1 MLTQILTFLI
11 FFAVVGCIL
20 YGRRLI
26 RTEKVDAVFGNPE
39 RALGGTHWVI
49 VGSSFLLLIWLYYS
63 WDIAKGF
70 YPKSA
75 NELCQVAK
83 VNDSLLGLKYQFPIE
98 EREFKSTSQIKKENK
113 NLRIIQSEIQNSEE
127 LSSQQKTILTSYIRK
142 TNQLIPLL
150 TNEDLLENE
159 TKQKIDDITGKINL
173 LTENFKKPDYPFET
187 EQELNKRLEDVNK
200 EGGWGITKVDAGSGS
215 IENTLEVPLVPAT
228 YRGLKFH
235 TAAQELNLIS
245 DEFFKLRNHNPQ
257 FKSKIKELKD
267 EIKSYRKDLNDNEEV
282 ASTYAK
288 NIIKIARRIEF
299 ASIYPPNALDKMQ
312 AAIIKFENAQI
323 DAQGGLRLIDIFLFP
338 AGTIVASGPSCSE
351 QGSGRWLPKPSDTF
365 NKFILMSK
373 PSVGYKDIPLLWIQ
387 MVDVSKMIGFILPDW
402 IADILPGEYPV
413 HTKDG
418 IVKQNFK
425 GGVLKIVT
433 GDFNLLK
440 VPVPY
445 GHIWDS
451 FLRVFLGLVFGI
463 LIGVPLGLFMG
474 LNRFAKGFFDPLIEL
489 YRPVPPLAWAPLIIS
504 VLGIDNTGKV
514 FLLFM
519 VSLSIMIISARAGAS
534 GTQLS
539 KIHAAHS
546 LGASKKQILRHVI
559 FPNSLPEILTGIR
572 VAVGMCWGTL
582 VAAEFLAG
590 TTGIGF
596 VENVAK
602 KYFQYE
608 VIWITIFIMGMLGL
622 LFDITLRKIID
633 KTIPW
638 RGKG

>member
-1 MLTQILTFLI
+1 MITGFITFLI
-11 FFAVVGCIL
+11 FFAIIGCVL

-26 RTEKVDAVFGNPE
+26 KTEKVDAVFGNPE
-39 RALGGTHWVI
+39 KAKGGTHWVI
-49 VGSSFLLLIWLYYS
+49 VGSSFLLLVWLYYS
-63 WDIAKGF
+63 WDIAKSF

-83 VNDSLLGLKYQFPIE
+83 VNESLLALKYLFPIE
-98 EREFKSTSQIKKENK
+98 ERELKSTSVIRSENK
-113 NLRIIQSEIQNSEE
+113 NIEKIAIEIKSSANLKGQDKDKLLNFII
-127 LSSQQKTILTSYIRK
+127 KTKK
-142 TNQLIPLL
+142 TIPLL
-150 TNEDLLENE
+150 TNEKLVEDELKN
-159 TKQKIDDITGKINL
+159 KIKEITGKINS
-173 LTENFKKPDYPFET
+173 LTEEFQKISYPE
-187 EQELNKRLEDVNK
+187 ESIEEENKRIEASKK
-200 EGGWGITKVDAGSGS
+200 EGKWSASGTAV
-215 IENTLEVPLVPAT
+215 ENTIEIPTIPKT
-228 YRGLKFH
+228 KKGLKFE
-235 TAAQELNLIS
+235 AVAKELKLIS
-245 DEFFKLRNHNPQ
+245 DEFFELRNHNPEY
-257 FKSKIKELKD
+257 KSAIKEIKD
-267 EIKSYRKDLNDNEEV
+267 GIKKYRSELDDTQEIASALAKDVL
-282 ASTYAK
+282 
-288 NIIKIARRIEF
+288 KIARRIEY
-299 ASIYPPNALDKMQ
+299 ASIFPPKTLDAMERSLIEFDHVQK
-312 AAIIKFENAQI
+312 KE
-323 DAQGGLRLIDIFLFP
+323 QGNLRLIDIFLFP
-338 AGTIVASGPSCSE
+338 SGTIMSSGPNCSE
-351 QGSGRWLPKPSDTF
+351 QGSGRWLPKPSDTL
-365 NKFILMSK
+365 NKFTLLLK
-373 PSVGYKDIPLLWIQ
+373 PSVGFKNIPLIWYE
-387 MVDVSKMIGFILPDW
+387 MMDVSKIIGFILPDW
-402 IADILPGEYPV
+402 IADIVPGKYPV
-413 HTKDG
+413 HSEDG
-418 IVKQNFK
+418 TVKPNFK
-425 GGVLKIVT
+425 SKILNIVT
-433 GDFNLLK
+433 GEFKLFK
-440 VPVPY
+440 IPIPT

-463 LIGVPLGLFMG
+463 IIGVPLGLFMG

-504 VLGIDNTGKV
+504 VLGIDNFGKI

-534 GTQLS
+534 GTELS

-546 LGASKKQILRHVI
+546 LGASRWQILRYVI

-608 VIWITIFIMGMLGL
+608 VIWITIFVMGMLGL

>member
-1 MLTQILTFLI
+1 MKSDKNLVLI
-11 FFAVVGCIL
+11 GMM
-20 YGRRLI
+20 
-26 RTEKVDAVFGNPE
+26 
-39 RALGGTHWVI
+39 
-49 VGSSFLLLIWLYYS
+49 GSGKSTIGFLLS
-63 WDIAKGF
+63 K
-70 YPKSA
+70 
-75 NELCQVAK
+75 
-83 VNDSLLGLKYQFPIE
+83 
-98 EREFKSTSQIKKENK
+98 
-113 NLRIIQSEIQNSEE
+113 
-127 LSSQQKTILTSYIRK
+127 
-142 TNQLIPLL
+142 
-150 TNEDLLENE
+150 
-159 TKQKIDDITGKINL
+159 KINL
-173 LTENFKKPDYPFET
+173 EFIDIDKCIEKNERMKAIS
-187 EQELNKRLEDVNK
+187 EQ
-200 EGGWGITKVDAGSGS
+200 GSWGIINIRTGTGS
-215 IENTLEVPLVPAT
+215 IENTIEIPLVPET
-228 YRGLKFH
+228 NKGLKFQ
-235 TAAQELNLIS
+235 AAANELKIIN
-245 DEFFKLRNHNPQ
+245 DKFFKLRNHNLQ
-257 FKSKIKELKD
+257 FKDTIKKIKD
-267 EIKSYRKDLNDNEEV
+267 DIKAYRKSLDDTQEV
-282 ASTYAK
+282 ASTYGK
-288 NIIKIARRIEF
+288 DIVKIARRIEY
-299 ASIYPPNALDKMQ
+299 ASIYPPTALNEMKN
-312 AAIIKFENAQI
+312 AIIEFDNVQKEQ
-323 DAQGGLRLIDIFLFP
+323 QGGLRLVDIILFP
-338 AGTIVASGPSCSE
+338 AGTIVSSGPSCSE

-365 NKFILMSK
+365 KKFILMSK
-373 PSVGYKDIPLLWIQ
+373 PSVGYKNIPLLWIE
-387 MVDVSKMIGFILPDW
+387 MVDVSSMIGFILPDW

-418 IVKQNFK
+418 VVKENFK
-425 GGVLKIVT
+425 GNIYKFVT
-433 GDFNLLK
+433 GDFKLFK
-440 VPVPY
+440 IPVPY

-463 LIGVPLGLFMG
+463 VIGVPLGLFMG

>member
-1 MLTQILTFLI
+1 MLTQIITILI
-11 FFAVVGCIL
+11 LVSILGCIL

-26 RTEKVDAVFGNPE
+26 KTEKIDAVFGNPE
-39 RALGGTHWVI
+39 RAKGGTHWII
-49 VGSSFLLLIWLYYS
+49 VGSSAILLIWLYYS

-83 VNDSLLGLKYQFPIE
+83 INESLLGLKYQFPIE
-98 EREFKSTSQIKKENK
+98 EREFKSTSVIKTENE
-113 NLRIIQSEIQNSEE
+113 NLRKILSEIQKSEE
-127 LSSQQKTILTSYIRK
+127 LNNRQKETLESFINK
-142 TNQLIPLL
+142 TGQLIPLL
-150 TNEDLLENE
+150 TNDDLMEIDTKLKIQEMTNE
-159 TKQKIDDITGKINL
+159 LNL
-173 LTENFKKPDYPFET
+173 LSSNFIKKDYPFET
-187 EQELNKRLEDVNK
+187 EDEKIKRQEAISK
-200 EGGWGITKVDAGSGS
+200 EGGWGITTINSGTGS
-215 IENTLEVPLVPAT
+215 IENTMEVPLIPAT
-228 YRGLKFH
+228 KRGLKFH
-235 TAAQELNLIS
+235 AAAEELKII
-245 DEFFKLRNHNPQ
+245 DEKFFKLKNHNPQ
-257 FKSKIKELKD
+257 FKNSIKKLKEDIKE
-267 EIKSYRKDLNDNEEV
+267 YRSNLDDSEQL

-288 NIIKIARRIEF
+288 DIVKIARRIEF
-299 ASIYPPNALDKMQ
+299 ASIYPPNALDSMKK
-312 AAIIKFENAQI
+312 AIIKFDNLQKSE
-323 DAQGGLRLIDIFLFP
+323 QGGLRLIDILFFP
-338 AGTIVASGPSCSE
+338 AGTIVSSGTSCSE

-373 PSVGYKDIPLLWIQ
+373 PSVGYKNIPLLWID
-387 MVDVSKMIGFILPDW
+387 MMDVSKIIGFILPDW

-425 GGVLKIVT
+425 GQVLKVVT
-433 GDFNLLK
+433 GDFKLFK
-440 VPVPY
+440 IPVPY

-451 FLRVFLGLVFGI
+451 FMRVFLGLIFGI
-463 LIGVPLGLFMG
+463 IIGVPLGLFMG

-546 LGASKKQILRHVI
+546 LGASKKQILRYVI

-622 LFDITLRKIID
+622 LFDVTLRKIID

>member
-1 MLTQILTFLI
+1 MLTQFITVLI
-11 FFAVVGCIL
+11 FVAIIGCIL

-26 RTEKVDAVFGNPE
+26 KTEKVDAVFGNPE
-39 RALGGTHWVI
+39 RAKGGTHWVI
-49 VGSSFLLLIWLYYS
+49 VGTSAILLLWLYYS

-83 VNDSLLGLKYQFPIE
+83 INESLLGLKYQFPIE
-98 EREFKSTSQIKKENK
+98 EREFKSTSIIKIENK
-113 NLRIIQSEIQNSEE
+113 NLQRTTNEIQNSPD
-127 LSSQQKTILTSYIRK
+127 LSDQQKATLVGYIDR
-142 TNQLIPLL
+142 TRNLIPLL
-150 TNEDLLENE
+150 TNEDLMEME
-159 TKQKIDDITGKINL
+159 TKLKIKEMTEQIKILSSNFQKK
-173 LTENFKKPDYPFET
+173 DYPFET
-187 EQELNKRLEDVNK
+187 EVEKNERMKAISEQ
-200 EGGWGITKVDAGSGS
+200 GSWGIINIRTGTGS
-215 IENTLEVPLVPAT
+215 IENTIEIPLVPET
-228 YRGLKFH
+228 NKGLKFQ
-235 TAAQELNLIS
+235 AAANELKIIN
-245 DEFFKLRNHNPQ
+245 DKFFKLRNHNLQ
-257 FKSKIKELKD
+257 FKDTIKKIKD
-267 EIKSYRKDLNDNEEV
+267 DIKAYRKSLDDTQEV
-282 ASTYAK
+282 ASTYGK
-288 NIIKIARRIEF
+288 DIVKIARRIEY
-299 ASIYPPNALDKMQ
+299 ASIYPPTALNEMKN
-312 AAIIKFENAQI
+312 AIIEFDNVQKEQ
-323 DAQGGLRLIDIFLFP
+323 QGGLRLVDIILFP
-338 AGTIVASGPSCSE
+338 AGTIVSSGPSCSE

-365 NKFILMSK
+365 KKFILMSK
-373 PSVGYKDIPLLWIQ
+373 PSVGYKNIPLLWIE
-387 MVDVSKMIGFILPDW
+387 MVDVSSMIGFILPDW

-418 IVKQNFK
+418 VVKENFK
-425 GGVLKIVT
+425 GNIYKFVT
-433 GDFNLLK
+433 GDFKLFK
-440 VPVPY
+440 IPVPY

-463 LIGVPLGLFMG
+463 IIGVPLGLFMG